1 MQRQPTSYQP
11 ASSQSRCICVNLRR
25 ASRAISQLYDEAMAA
40 SGLKVTQFSLLRA
53 IQRNEPVAITA
64 LADDMEL
71 DRTTL
76 ARNLAPLERERLL
89 TRAAGRDQRVTEVRL
104 TAAGRTAIARA
115 LPLWEAAQAMV
126 RQHLGAQRLAQLRE
140 ISQAATATAKKLA
153 SRAD

>member
-1 MQRQPTSYQP
+1 MKRQHDNQPFDHYRPT
-11 ASSQSRCICVNLRR
+11 CICVNLRR

-53 IQRNEPVAITA
+53 IERNEPVAITV

-76 ARNLAPLERERLL
+76 ARNLAPLERDRLL
-89 TRAAGRDQRVTEVRL
+89 TRSGGRDQRVTEVRL
-104 TAAGRTAIARA
+104 TPAGRAAIARA
-115 LPLWEAAQAMV
+115 LPLWETAQAMV
-126 RQHLGAQRLAQLRE
+126 GQHLGPQQLTQLRA
-140 ISQAATATAKKLA
+140 ITQAATTTAKRLA

>member
-1 MQRQPTSYQP
+1 
-11 ASSQSRCICVNLRR
+11 
-25 ASRAISQLYDEAMAA
+25 MAA

-53 IQRNEPVAITA
+53 IERNEPVTITA

-89 TRAAGRDQRVTEVRL
+89 TRSAGRDQRVTEVRL
-104 TAAGRTAIARA
+104 TPAGRMAIVRA
-115 LPLWEAAQAMV
+115 LPLWEAAQALV
-126 RQHLGAQRLAQLRE
+126 KQHLGAQRLAQLRE